1 MHSSHPSSTRVSA
14 RSALRGPMPLSS
26 AFPSLARPAPQ
37 PPHAWRDWL
46 TQLAGH
52 CGRPLLAVLPLL
64 SLATLH
70 GLAMA
75 ETVQAPAASAP
86 SPLLLAQAALPVT
99 SALVPAAVTPF
110 EASVISEL
118 QLRIAARSVELLR
131 RAQIDGHTIELWL
144 HPNSD
149 TYFVSVSGAQGDIR
163 RATKGQSERNAWL
176 AFDEFRRL
184 GAQASARL
192 QATGEAA
199 MAIAAPAAGAA
210 TPNAA
215 GAAATNAAGAA
226 TPMAAAAATPIAA
239 GPAAPIA
246 AGMTSPTAAAP
257 KVSVKPDAT
266 PTAPAPRPVATMV
279 SAPTRPTPRAP
290 APAPAPSASAEV
302 ASSQLIT
309 EIITPTVTAGTTPV
323 GPTAV
328 VRELQALAKGNALK
342 SIRRTEYGSFTTQLL
357 FHAASGQYYAVIGH
371 GDDVWRVVKTADSA
385 RALTQ
390 YDEFVR
396 NTGEL
401 ADDEQQRAE
410 LEAQTLA
417 AAQALEAA
425 QQQARQLADD
435 LETERRY
442 RALVSQ
448 QQQQAKA
455 GVSELQQQRKALQA
469 QLDAERRRV
478 ENLRQQL
485 NPSASTEPAAAPAAP
500 AAPAK
505 RRTP

>member
-1 MHSSHPSSTRVSA
+1 MHSSHPSFIRSSA
-14 RSALRGPMPLSS
+14 RSALPE
-26 AFPSLARPAPQ
+26 PAPRSL
-37 PPHAWRDWL
+37 PWLSPTRRATDTPLAWREWL
-46 TQLAGH
+46 TQMARHG
-52 CGRPLLAVLPLL
+52 GRPLLAVLPLL
-64 SLATLH
+64 SLAVLH
-70 GLAMA
+70 GLAIADTM
-75 ETVQAPAASAP
+75 QAPSVPTTPAP
-86 SPLLLAQAALPVT
+86 TAVLLAQATPTGT
-99 SALVPAAVTPF
+99 SALAPAAVTPF

-118 QLRIAARSVELLR
+118 QLRMASRSVELLR
-131 RAQIDGHTIELWL
+131 RAQVDGHTIELWL
-144 HPNSD
+144 HPTSD
-149 TYFVSVSGAQGDIR
+149 TYFVAVSGTQGDIR

-184 GAQASARL
+184 GAQASARMH
-192 QATGEAA
+192 ASGDAA
-199 MAIAAPAAGAA
+199 MAVSPPAAGSTTPLAAAPA
-210 TPNAA
+210 
-215 GAAATNAAGAA
+215 
-226 TPMAAAAATPIAA
+226 I
-239 GPAAPIA
+239 
-246 AGMTSPTAAAP
+246 SPTPATSGP
-257 KVSVKPDAT
+257 PD
-266 PTAPAPRPVATMV
+266 TAQSASAPRPMATRVA
-279 SAPTRPTPRAP
+279 APTRPTPRG
-290 APAPAPSASAEV
+290 PAPSTSAAETSSPLTAEV
-302 ASSQLIT
+302 
-309 EIITPTVTAGTTPV
+309 ITPTVPATTTTAA

-342 SIRRTEYGSFTTQLL
+342 GVRRTEYGSFTTQLL

-396 NTGEL
+396 NTAEL

-417 AAQALEAA
+417 AAHALEAA

-485 NPSASTEPAAAPAAP
+485 NPSASTESA